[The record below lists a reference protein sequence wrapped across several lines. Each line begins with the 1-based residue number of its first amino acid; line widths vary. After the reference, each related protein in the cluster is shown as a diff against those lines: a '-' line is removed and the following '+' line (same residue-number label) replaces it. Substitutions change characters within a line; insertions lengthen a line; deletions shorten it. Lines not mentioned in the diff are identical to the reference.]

1 MFTEAIV
8 AAFSVLLPS
17 DRQVLEVL
25 NLAFAKLNWLASA

>member
-1 MFTEAIV
+1 MFTEAIA
-8 AAFSVLLPS
+8 AAFSESLPL